1 MADSIQLKG
10 SAMVALTR
18 DALSTLRALL
28 FRDVGANAAGYLQEA
43 GYAGGGA
50 LFAAFAEWCV
60 GKGYG
65 PPESIS
71 ASEFQRHASEF
82 FGELGWGALSLG
94 TLHGTVGTLD
104 SSDWAEADP
113 DSGMAFPGCHLTT
126 GMLADFFGR
135 LADTPLAV
143 MEVECRSM
151 GAPRCR
157 FLLGSAEALGHVYDE
172 VTRGVTYEDAA
183 EAIA

>member
-1 MADSIQLKG
+1 MAESIQLAG
-10 SAMVALTR
+10 SGMIALTR
-18 DALSTLRALL
+18 DALATLRALL
-28 FRDVGANAAGYLQEA
+28 FRDVGANAASYLQEA

-50 LFAAFAEWCV
+50 LFTAFAAWCMT
-60 GKGYG
+60 KGYG
-65 PPESIS
+65 QPEAIA
-71 ASEFQRHASEF
+71 ASEFQSYASEF

-94 TLHGTVGTLD
+94 TLRGTIGTLD

-113 DSGMAFPGCHLTT
+113 DADLAFPGCHLTT

-135 LADTPLAV
+135 LADMPLAV

-157 FLLGSAEALGHVYDE
+157 FLLGSAEALGYVYDE
-172 VTRGVTYEDAA
+172 VTRGATYEDAA
-183 EAIA
+183 AAIA